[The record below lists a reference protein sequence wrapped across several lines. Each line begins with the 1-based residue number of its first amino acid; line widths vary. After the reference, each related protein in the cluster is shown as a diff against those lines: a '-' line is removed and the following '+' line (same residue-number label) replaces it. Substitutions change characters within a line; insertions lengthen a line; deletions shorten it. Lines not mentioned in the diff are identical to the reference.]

1 MVLYQN
7 RLLSTWHATFFIP
20 VEDISP
26 KCPLAISR
34 QNNISASWYLIQ
46 NSPHPCNFQA
56 KYYPTISVCSIR
68 QNKVEPGDKSTLPLI
83 LLYTRKA
90 KSFTFETIIAT
101 LFTFLFLE
109 PDASFLLK

>member
-7 RLLSTWHATFFIP
+7 CLLSTWHATYF
-20 VEDISP
+20 
-26 KCPLAISR
+26 
-34 QNNISASWYLIQ
+34 
-46 NSPHPCNFQA
+46 
-56 KYYPTISVCSIR
+56 
-68 QNKVEPGDKSTLPLI
+68 QNKVEPDDKCTLPLI

-101 LFTFLFLE
+101 SFTFLFLE